1 MFLYYGLFL
10 LNMHIKE
17 YVKKINELKRLIS
30 YHNNLYYNQD
40 SPEISDTQYD
50 NLVKDLGG
58 ASTPSVGFAIG
69 VDRLVEIIE
78 KSGVIY
84 QVCPFETV
92 MEGSYE
98 ELMEVVKKVH
108 EACYEAGT
116 ETMMTY
122 IKIQSSANGDVTI
135 DDKMEKYK

>member
-1 MFLYYGLFL
+1 MT
-10 LNMHIKE
+10 MKH
-17 YVKKINELKRLIS
+17 KINLALQVLPRAEGKNP
-30 YHNNLYYNQD
+30 YH
-40 SPEISDTQYD
+40 
-50 NLVKDLGG
+50 LVDK
-58 ASTPSVGFAIG
+58 AI
-69 VDRLVEIIE
+69 EIIE
-78 KSGVIY
+78 KSGVTY

-135 DDKMEKYK
+135 DDKMEKYKWATCNW